1 MPAKKKTGSKGLA
14 ASEGAGVQVL
24 HGVPLSMGDF
34 KKAAKGKTGVR
45 SDLPRKAIEIVK
57 GFNPRAVVADVED
70 LANSIKKDGLINPV
84 TVRPKEGKSGV
95 FQLVAGERR
104 LRAMDLLKQDTIPC
118 NIRPDLEGDD
128 LKAKAIAVA
137 ENSEDKRYSLNYIE
151 IGRVV
156 SELTDAGWAVNRI
169 AQETGVHPQKVRRC
183 QTLMEAP
190 TDVQSKVETG
200 ELSMIAG
207 LELARA
213 DSGVRKKIQ
222 DSLHPNIS
230 AADMKKLVKAAA
242 KSSGAEDANGKTAK
256 HLKGKQRDAALVT
269 WQPSKAKQAKLRE
282 VCYMIVNST
291 AEEKEYAEF
300 FETRAVAATLLWDRG
315 DFPVPHPPT
324 INPDSAADGIDDAKE
339 AASEVKAAKAALK
352 KYNDLVASEAA
363 KFVPPDTKH
372 KGKKPKT

>member
-1 MPAKKKTGSKGLA
+1 MPAKKTTKKKGLD
-14 ASEGAGVQVL
+14 ASKGAGVQVL
-24 HGVPLSMGDF
+24 HGVPLSMGDL
-34 KKAAKGKTGVR
+34 KKAPKNKSGVR
-45 SDLPRKAIEIVK
+45 SDLPRSAIKIVK

-70 LANSIKKDGLINPV
+70 LSQSIKKDGLINPV
-84 TVRPKEGKSGV
+84 TVRPEEGKPGS
-95 FQLVAGERR
+95 FLLVAGERR
-104 LRAMDLLKQDTIPC
+104 LRAMDLIKMDPVPC

-156 SELTDAGWAVNRI
+156 QELTDAEWTINRI

-190 TDVQSKVETG
+190 KDVQSKVETG

-213 DSGVRKKIQ
+213 DAGVRKKIQ
-222 DSLHPNIS
+222 DALHPGIS
-230 AADMKKLVKAAA
+230 ALDMKKLIKSAA
-242 KSSGAEDANGKTAK
+242 KSAGAPDANGKTAK

-282 VCYMIVNST
+282 ICHMIVNST
-291 AEEKEYAEF
+291 DEEKEYAEY
-300 FETRAVAATLLWDRG
+300 FETRAVASTILWDRG
-315 DFPVPHPPT
+315 DFPVPHPPS
-324 INPDSAADGIDDAKE
+324 INPASAGEGIADEKE
-339 AASEVKAAKAALK
+339 AAKEVKAAKAALK
-352 KYNDLVASEAA
+352 KFDDLVASEAA
-363 KFVPPDTKH
+363 KHKEPEKAH